1 MNYAYW
7 KQYDN
12 KNYSFEEAFN
22 IVKADRNIE
31 MRAMKSDSYKEIRI
45 DYDSLVNKNIED
57 VELPLWAIRDN
68 YWHLYVPD
76 YEMEEKVEVL
86 RDYLE
91 EVYQVD
97 NRFYD
102 VDKMDI
108 GEIFNQFELHVF
120 DDNIRMKILLWL
132 LDNDMIPK
140 RY

>member
-1 MNYAYW
+1 MDYAYW
-7 KQYDN
+7 KEYDN
-12 KNYSFEEAFN
+12 KNYSFEDALKILQEN
-22 IVKADRNIE
+22 KNMQ
-31 MRAMKSDSYKEIRI
+31 MRVHQNDSYKEIRI
-45 DYDSLVNKNIED
+45 DNNNLPENID
-57 VELPLWAIRDN
+57 DISIPLWAIRDP

-132 LDNDMIPK
+132 LDNDMIQK
-140 RY
+140 R

>member
-1 MNYAYW
+1 MDYAYW
-7 KQYDN
+7 KEYDN
-12 KNYSFEEAFN
+12 KNYSFEDALKILQEN
-22 IVKADRNIE
+22 KNMQ
-31 MRAMKSDSYKEIRI
+31 MRVHQNDSYKEIRI
-45 DYDSLVNKNIED
+45 DSNNLPENID
-57 VELPLWAIRDN
+57 DISIPLWAIRDP

-132 LDNDMIPK
+132 LDNDMIQK
-140 RY
+140 R